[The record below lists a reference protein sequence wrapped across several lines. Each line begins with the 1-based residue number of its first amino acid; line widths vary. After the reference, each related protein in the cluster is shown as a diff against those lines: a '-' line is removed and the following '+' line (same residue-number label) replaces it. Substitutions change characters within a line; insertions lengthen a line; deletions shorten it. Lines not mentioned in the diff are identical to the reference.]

1 MTKNNFKIE
10 NKFYINIDLT
20 FFSGEKTEKATP
32 KKKQKARQEG
42 QVAISKEIATAITL
56 ICGFLALKILGKY
69 IYTKSYEVM
78 NFGFTLIQDS
88 DNIINDK
95 YLIDLFL
102 YIMFKVLIICAPIFL
117 IVAFIGFVTNVLQ
130 VGWNPTTK
138 PLMPKF
144 DAFNPVNGF
153 KRMFSPKQIIE
164 TLTSILK
171 ICFIG
176 FVIYNEISKEVN
188 QIRNILYMDLFQ
200 AVIYILDLAL
210 SIGMTVGY
218 YFIIIAILD
227 FAYQRYSHAKK
238 LRMSK
243 QDIKDEYKQIEGDPF
258 IKGKIK
264 QKMRESSLKR
274 MMQDVPD
281 ADVIITNPTH
291 YAVAIKY
298 DREKES
304 APLVIAKGV
313 DHLAQKIK
321 DIATE
326 NNVEIVENK
335 PLARALYASVDVG
348 KEIPPELYQ
357 AVAEVLAFV
366 YKLKNMI

>member
-1 MTKNNFKIE
+1 MINKNFKNE

-32 KKKQKARQEG
+32 RKKEKARKEG
-42 QVAISKEIATAITL
+42 QVAISKEIATAITF
-56 ICGFLALKILGKY
+56 IGGFLSLKILGKY
-69 IYTKSYEVM
+69 MYKKCFEIMTY
-78 NFGFTLIQDS
+78 NFNLVQDT
-88 DNIINDK
+88 DYIIDDK
-95 YLIDLFL
+95 YLLDFFM
-102 YIMFKVLIICAPIFL
+102 YISTKVFIICAPIFL
-117 IVAFIGFVTNVLQ
+117 VVAFIGLVTNILQ
-130 VGWNPTTK
+130 VGWHPTTK

-153 KRMFSPKQIIE
+153 KRMFSVKQIVE
-164 TLTSILK
+164 TLISILK
-171 ICFIG
+171 IAFIG
-176 FVIYNEISKEVN
+176 FVIYNEISKEVGL
-188 QIRNILYMDLFQ
+188 IRNIIYMDLFE
-200 AVIYILDLAL
+200 AVIYIMDLAL

-243 QDIKDEYKQIEGDPF
+243 QDIKDEYKQTEGDPF

-274 MMQDVPD
+274 MMQDIPD
-281 ADVIITNPTH
+281 ADVVITNPTH
-291 YAVAIKY
+291 YAIAIKY
-298 DREKES
+298 DREKGS
-304 APLVIAKGV
+304 APIVIAKGV

-321 DIATE
+321 DIARE
-326 NNVEIVENK
+326 NSVEIVENK
-335 PLARALYASVDVG
+335 PLARALYASVDIG

>member
-1 MTKNNFKIE
+1 MIDKNFKNE

-20 FFSGEKTEKATP
+20 FFAGEKTEKATP
-32 KKKQKARQEG
+32 RKKQKARKEG

-56 ICGFLALKILGKY
+56 ICGFLTLKLLGEY
-69 IYTKSYEVM
+69 IYKKCFEIMTY
-78 NFGFTLIQDS
+78 NFTLIQDT
-88 DNIINDK
+88 DYIIDDK
-95 YLIDLFL
+95 YLFDFFI
-102 YIMFKVLIICAPIFL
+102 YITTKVLIICAPIFL
-117 IVAFIGFVTNVLQ
+117 VVALIGLVTNILQ
-130 VGWNPTTK
+130 VGWHPTVK

-144 DAFNPVNGF
+144 NAFNPVNGF
-153 KRMFSPKQIIE
+153 KRMFSAKQLVE

-171 ICFIG
+171 VAFIS
-176 FVIYNEISKEVN
+176 FVIYSEVSKEVN
-188 QIRNILYMDLFQ
+188 QIRNIIYMDLFQ
-200 AVIYILDLAL
+200 AVIYIMDLAL

-243 QDIKDEYKQIEGDPF
+243 QDIKDEYKQTEGDPF

-274 MMQDVPD
+274 MMQDVPG

-291 YAVAIKY
+291 YAIAIKY
-298 DREKES
+298 DREKEA
-304 APLVIAKGV
+304 APIVVAKGV

-321 DIATE
+321 EIAKE
-326 NNVEIVENK
+326 NSVEIVENK
-335 PLARALYASVDVG
+335 PLARALYASVDIG